1 MTIFLCKM
9 ILGKS
14 QEGTETCSFID
25 FVGKTLLRI
34 KVSCEPKSPPS
45 PAWCSVKYKTI
56 SVFWKGHL

>member
-1 MTIFLCKM
+1 M

-14 QEGTETCSFID
+14 QEGTETCSFIG